1 MKTLSLTDNNAKLH
15 THRNIL
21 HS

>member
-15 THRNIL
+15 TQRNIL

>member
-15 THRNIL
+15 TQRNIL
-21 HS
+21 HG